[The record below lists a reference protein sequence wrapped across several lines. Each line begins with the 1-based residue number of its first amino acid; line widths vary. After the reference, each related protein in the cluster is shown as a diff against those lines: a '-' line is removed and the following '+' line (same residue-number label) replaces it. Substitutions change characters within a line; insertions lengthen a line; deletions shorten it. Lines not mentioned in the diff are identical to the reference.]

1 MTNSKQRLQQ
11 YRGEALNPRWVRP
24 LTWRDTRQH
33 HPSPWGAPRANNVRG
48 PEGQIYSEQLDQYG
62 ADLGPVNTIFPRV
75 FGHAG
80 WYADNYQDARIVA
93 HVCRMRSPWGTL
105 YIPATRNTDCDG
117 TVHYFGDVERVPKG
131 ATEEEHD
138 SACREAARSADH
150 YAEKEAE
157 ECREDNAK
165 WQAEEDIRQARE
177 EIHEVNKAVLAL
189 AREMKQYGPILK
201 PRYICEA
208 LRAQIAGY
216 LRDRAEQFKII
227 KEREDNYWSA
237 CPGY

>member
-1 MTNSKQRLQQ
+1 MRTAPYRLAQ
-11 YRGEALNPRWVRP
+11 YRDEALNPRWVRP

-33 HPSPWGAPRANNVRG
+33 HPSPWGAPRANNARG
-48 PEGQIYSEQLDQYG
+48 PKGQIYSESVDQYG
-62 ADLGPVNTIFPRV
+62 RDLGPAGKLFPRLID
-75 FGHAG
+75 HNG
-80 WYADNYQDARIVA
+80 WYADNNQDELIVG
-93 HVCRMRSPWGTL
+93 HVCRMRCPRGTL
-105 YIPATRNTDCDG
+105 YIPATMRTDSDG

-165 WQAEEDIRQARE
+165 WQAEEDIRQARA
-177 EIHEVNKAVLAL
+177 EIHGINKFVLAL
-189 AREMKQYGPILK
+189 LGEIKAAGADFTPA
-201 PRYICEA
+201 ICTA
-208 LRAQIAGY
+208 LRAEVQQY

-227 KEREDNYWSA
+227 KAREEDYWTA
-237 CPGY
+237 APGY

>member
-1 MTNSKQRLQQ
+1 MRTAPYRLAQ
-11 YRGEALNPRWVRP
+11 YRDEALNPRWIRP

-33 HPSPWGAPRANNVRG
+33 HPSPWGAPRPNNVRG
-48 PEGQIYSEQLDQYG
+48 PKGQIYSDSLDQYG
-62 ADLGPVNTIFPRV
+62 ADLGTLDKLYPRM
-75 FGHAG
+75 FDHTG
-80 WYADNYQDARIVA
+80 WYADNYQDALIVG
-93 HVCRMRSPWGTL
+93 HVCRMRSPRGTL

-177 EIHEVNKAVLAL
+177 EIHSINQTTLSLIREIKQHGKKYTPAVCIAL
-189 AREMKQYGPILK
+189 ASTI
-201 PRYICEA
+201 
-208 LRAQIAGY
+208 RAG

-227 KEREDNYWSA
+227 KAREEDYWSA
-237 CPGY
+237 APSY